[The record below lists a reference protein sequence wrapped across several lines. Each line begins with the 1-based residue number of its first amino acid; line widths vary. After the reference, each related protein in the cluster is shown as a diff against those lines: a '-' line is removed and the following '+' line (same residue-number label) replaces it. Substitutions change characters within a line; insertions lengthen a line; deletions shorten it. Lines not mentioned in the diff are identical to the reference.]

1 MSNEAKCNCQHC
13 SGHISFPVEMAGQT
27 LSCPHCQ
34 LETSLFIPPVATA
47 PKPRNGN
54 TTFFANII
62 GIILVVGIVIAGIA
76 VFIGSAKD
84 SKPSAQNSDSNLPEV
99 KGALGWNLG
108 DVLPNNLQ
116 VKIDD
121 AIYGITYDFDPPA
134 EVGKDDVLTE
144 CFLILTE
151 DRRIAAIRVQG
162 RENDHFNALNLQKVL
177 KEKYGLGY
185 LPVQHLF
192 GADWYYFGKANRQ
205 VVLSTMGIGADKQ
218 TLIIDLNYQDKQLF
232 ELAEKQKESRKA
244 AANKQI
250 QNNLKGKF

>member
-1 MSNEAKCNCQHC
+1 
-13 SGHISFPVEMAGQT
+13 
-27 LSCPHCQ
+27 
-34 LETSLFIPPVATA
+34 
-47 PKPRNGN
+47 
-54 TTFFANII
+54 
-62 GIILVVGIVIAGIA
+62 VIAGIA

-185 LPVQHLF
+185 LPV
-192 GADWYYFGKANRQ
+192 
-205 VVLSTMGIGADKQ
+205 
-218 TLIIDLNYQDKQLF
+218 
-232 ELAEKQKESRKA
+232 
-244 AANKQI
+244 
-250 QNNLKGKF
+250 

>member
-13 SGHISFPVEMAGQT
+13 SGHISFPVEMVGQT

-34 LETSLFIPPVATA
+34 LETPLFLPPVATA
-47 PKPRNGN
+47 PKPRSGN
-54 TTFFANII
+54 TAFFANII
-62 GIILVVGIVIAGIA
+62 GIILVVGVVIAGVAI
-76 VFIGSAKD
+76 FIRSAKD
-84 SKPSAQNSDSNLPEV
+84 SKPSAQNSDNNLQEV

-121 AIYGITYDFDPPA
+121 EIYGITYDFDPPA
-134 EVGKDDVLTE
+134 EVEKDALAE

-151 DRRIAAIRVQG
+151 DRRIAAIRVKG

-177 KEKYGLGY
+177 KEKYGLGH
-185 LPVQHLF
+185 LPVLKDGDF
-192 GADWYYFGKANRQ
+192 SYYYFGQANRQ
-205 VVLSTMGIGADKQ
+205 VVLETILLGADKQ
-218 TLIIDLNYQDKQLF
+218 TLLIDLDYQDKQLY
-232 ELAEKQKESRKA
+232 ELAEKQTESRKA

-250 QNNLKGKF
+250 QNTLKGKF